1 MAARIFVIFA
11 VPALVAL
18 VVVGLAGFLW
28 WPFFGLAVLVAVL
41 AVVWFWWRAED
52 AVLRMLDARPLGQ
65 VERARI
71 ANVLERLC
79 LSSGIDEPELRAIDS
94 DAMNL
99 ALISGRKHAL
109 VATTGLLAALGP
121 MEMEGVVAHALSKIE
136 TGASEYE
143 TLIAS
148 APWAVTPAQR
158 RLAHTWAGGDD
169 GVIRFDLGGV
179 GLTRYPPGLRSA
191 LERIGESPTDVPGGE
206 PLGNAWLVP
215 PVTERTP
222 IDQRIRV
229 LWEL

>member
-1 MAARIFVIFA
+1 MAARISLIFVL
-11 VPALVAL
+11 PALLAL
-18 VVVGLAGFLW
+18 LIVGALGFVW
-28 WPFFGLAVLVAVL
+28 WPFFVLAVVVAILV
-41 AVVWFWWRAED
+41 VVWFWWRAEG

-79 LSSGIDEPELRAIDS
+79 LSSGIEEPELRAIDTE
-94 DAMNL
+94 AMNM
-99 ALISGRKHAL
+99 ALISGRDHAL
-109 VATTGLLAALGP
+109 VATTGLLSALGP

-148 APWAVTPAQR
+148 APWAISPPQR
-158 RLAHTWAGGDD
+158 RLAHAWAGGDD

-179 GLTRYPPGLRSA
+179 GLTRYPPGLRGA
-191 LERIGESPTDVPGGE
+191 LERIGESPTDVPGGD

-215 PVTERTP
+215 PVAERTP
-222 IDQRIRV
+222 IEQRIRV

>member
-1 MAARIFVIFA
+1 MAARIAVIFA
-11 VPALVAL
+11 AP
-18 VVVGLAGFLW
+18 
-28 WPFFGLAVLVAVL
+28 AVLVLVLVGALGFVWWPMFVAGLLGAV
-41 AVVWFWWRAED
+41 AVVVWFWWRAED

-65 VERARI
+65 FEQARI

-79 LSSGIDEPELRAIDS
+79 LTSGIDEPELRVVDTE
-94 DAMNL
+94 AMNL
-99 ALISGRKHAL
+99 ALVSGRDHAL
-109 VATTGLLAALGP
+109 VATTGLLAAMGP

-148 APWAVTPAQR
+148 APWAITPWQR
-158 RLAHTWAGGDD
+158 RLAHGWAGGDD

-179 GLTRYPPGLRSA
+179 GLTRYPPGLRAA
-191 LERIGESPTDVPGGE
+191 LERIGDAPTSVPGGA

-215 PVTERTP
+215 PIAARTP
-222 IDQRIRV
+222 IEQRIQV